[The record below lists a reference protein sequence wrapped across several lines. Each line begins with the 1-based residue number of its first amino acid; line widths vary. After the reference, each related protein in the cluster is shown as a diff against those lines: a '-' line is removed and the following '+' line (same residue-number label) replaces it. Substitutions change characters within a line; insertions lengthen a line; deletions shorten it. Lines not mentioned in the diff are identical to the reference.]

1 MYMALKCVNSIPTG
15 KEFCFEIFCEMLY
28 FHQNINMWYFDLVFV
43 VFFKTCRVY
52 TTVPQFYATILWYK
66 MLELFTNERSHA
78 ERY

>member
-28 FHQNINMWYFDLVFV
+28 FHQNINMCYFDLVFV

-52 TTVPQFYATILWYK
+52 TVQYLSFIKQLCGIKCLNYSIYK
-66 MLELFTNERSHA
+66 
-78 ERY
+78 